1 MSREGTKGKHL
12 TLEERINILNDL
24 IKGEKL
30 SDIATKIGKDP
41 TTVSKEIK
49 KHRYCNKRKFNRVCY
64 KSFGRVYR
72 KCRR

>member
-30 SDIATKIGKDP
+30 SDIATK
-41 TTVSKEIK
+41 
-49 KHRYCNKRKFNRVCY
+49 
-64 KSFGRVYR
+64 
-72 KCRR
+72 